1 MTRAF
6 TPVRILEGVTI
17 FELTIDDVFRRQIS
31 RAHAVLMS
39 LWGTILLT
47 SAVVILAVVPAAE
60 ANLPALHVKSTC
72 WARLLLVPARLCV
85 QSWVRPHIM
94 ALDVGLKIPLVFEP
108 RVIAVVLVK
117 LISSKL
123 LLFLGDLNGFGVRLA
138 LPVQEKETLLP
149 HFGTVMIARGEL
161 SFSRLELDGW
171 LKFLC
176 RLIG

>member
-1 MTRAF
+1 MSDDTV
-6 TPVRILEGVTI
+6 PEGVII
-17 FELTIDDVFRRQIS
+17 FELTINGIVRSQIS

-39 LWGTILLT
+39 LWGIIHTPHKL
-47 SAVVILAVVPAAE
+47 VVILAVVPAAE
-60 ANLPALHVKSTC
+60 TNLPALHVKSTC
-72 WARLLLVPARLCV
+72 WARLLLLPARLCV

-117 LISSKL
+117 LILSKL
-123 LLFLGDLNGFGVRLA
+123 LLFLGGLNGFGVRLA

-171 LKFLC
+171 LKF
-176 RLIG
+176 